1 MKQQKRHRTNFI
13 SGVIALVTLGLLVLL
28 AVALYKHTELEVRFD
43 ALISWLRRLDES
55 IVGLDSDFEIIL
67 CIFALYVAK
76 CQLPIPMGVLCVISG
91 VVFPLGQ
98 AMLINMVFLAF
109 FFAVKYAEGSW
120 IGGGWVVFKA
130 PELSYEAIIKAYDD
144 MRFYSS
150 TGPEIKQCYIEDGV
164 FVLDCSPVR
173 RVHLMTQGIDP
184 VYCGYSPENDLTHI
198 EIDIS
203 KVPDTARF
211 LWLQLTDG
219 VGHKAWMNPY
229 YLKD

>member
-67 CIFALYVAK
+67 CICALYVAK

-120 IGGGWVVFKA
+120 IGGGWA
-130 PELSYEAIIKAYDD
+130 GMILNIRQ
-144 MRFYSS
+144 MRF
-150 TGPEIKQCYIEDGV
+150 IRDWI
-164 FVLDCSPVR
+164 
-173 RVHLMTQGIDP
+173 
-184 VYCGYSPENDLTHI
+184 
-198 EIDIS
+198 
-203 KVPDTARF
+203 RF
-211 LWLQLTDG
+211 KG
-219 VGHKAWMNPY
+219 NGNPY
-229 YLKD
+229 VLFVSRLVPSIPLGMGSK

>member
-98 AMLINMVFLAF
+98 AMLINMVFWRSSLRLIR
-109 FFAVKYAEGSW
+109 GRQLDRRRL
-120 IGGGWVVFKA
+120 GR
-130 PELSYEAIIKAYDD
+130 YDLE
-144 MRFYSS
+144 YSS
-150 TGPEIKQCYIEDGV
+150 NALYSG
-164 FVLDCSPVR
+164 LDS
-173 RVHLMTQGIDP
+173 I
-184 VYCGYSPENDLTHI
+184 
-198 EIDIS
+198 
-203 KVPDTARF
+203 
-211 LWLQLTDG
+211 
-219 VGHKAWMNPY
+219 
-229 YLKD
+229 